1 MPDIDFLTEQDEEFQ
16 MLREWTRRLGDEIN
30 YAWKTSGKKLRSING
45 TSHLITQSIIREHLL
60 KHGLNVSQKG
70 KVVAVSPDGKVHQ
83 AVHLLILKEGENPDE
98 DNYSDNKEHIVLEI
112 RTTAVADAVERTKKR
127 FAKIENLVKDF
138 AVVVLSERHD
148 YPCRYKPENT
158 RNLFTLVIREKDFL
172 RPINRPNV
180 DMTAELETMLR
191 NHELRKTGKW
201 QELANIQ
208 R

>member
-1 MPDIDFLTEQDEEFQ
+1 
-16 MLREWTRRLGDEIN
+16 
-30 YAWKTSGKKLRSING
+30 
-45 TSHLITQSIIREHLL
+45 
-60 KHGLNVSQKG
+60 
-70 KVVAVSPDGKVHQ
+70 
-83 AVHLLILKEGENPDE
+83 
-98 DNYSDNKEHIVLEI
+98 VLEI